1 MNNPTYVTDLTDR
14 QWQIIK
20 DLLPSPRAGGRPR
33 TVCLRGA
40 FNAMLYLLTTGCQW
54 KMLPQSYPHWRT
66 VYGYFRAWQHD
77 GTWER
82 LHHRL
87 RRWARRQARRKE
99 RPTAASIDSQS
110 IKSTCVSGV
119 RGYEAFNEAFKRVMG
134 RKRHI
139 VVDTLGLVLAVCIT
153 PANVSDTAG
162 AVQILPLQILPLLQ
176 RCAHRLQLIW
186 CDGGYFETAFEQA
199 TQQGLK
205 LQAVLRPAG
214 QKGFSLLAKRWVVE
228 RTFAWLSRCRRL
240 DREYEVTIESSRA
253 FLFLA
258 MSKLMIARLAPT

>member
-1 MNNPTYVTDLTDR
+1 VNHPRYPTDLTDR

-20 DLLPSPRAGGRPR
+20 DLLPPPKPGGRPR
-33 TVCLRGA
+33 TICLRQA

-66 VYGYFRAWQHD
+66 VYGYFRAWQQD

-87 RRWARRQARRKE
+87 RRWARRQARRRP
-99 RPTAASIDSQS
+99 RPTAGSIDSQS
-110 IKSTCVSGV
+110 IKGTAVPGERGFESFKCVT
-119 RGYEAFNEAFKRVMG
+119 G

-139 VVDTLGLVLAVCIT
+139 IVDTLGLLLAVCIT

-162 AVQILPLQILPLLQ
+162 AVQVLPLLQ
-176 RCAHRLQLIW
+176 RCAHRLRVIW
-186 CDGGYFETAFEQA
+186 CDGGYFASAFEQA
-199 TQQGLK
+199 RRLGLK
-205 LQAVLRPAG
+205 LEPVLRAEG
-214 QKGFSLLAKRWVVE
+214 QKGFAVLPKRWVVE

-240 DREYEVTIESSRA
+240 AREYEMTFQSSQA
-253 FLFLA
+253 FVLLA
-258 MSKLMIARLAPT
+258 MSRLMLARLAPA